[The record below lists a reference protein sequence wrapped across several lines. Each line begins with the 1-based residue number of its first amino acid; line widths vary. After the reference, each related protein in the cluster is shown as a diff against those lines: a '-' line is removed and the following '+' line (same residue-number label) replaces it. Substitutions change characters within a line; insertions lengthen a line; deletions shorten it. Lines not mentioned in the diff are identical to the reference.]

1 MAPAQSRH
9 WVFTLNNWTADDETR
24 LEALASTVT
33 YLVYGYETAETGTP
47 HLQGYVCFSTVKR
60 ATAVKT
66 AIGARAHVE
75 VKRGSPK
82 EASDYCKKEGLFK
95 EFGSLPSGARG
106 TSRFD
111 EFTSWVV
118 SRRDNDGPLPS
129 DREIAQ
135 AFPELWLRHERRLR
149 NLAEHLYPEPLLVLD
164 DAELNDWQRVLH
176 DALRT
181 NDPGDRAILFYV
193 DEEGGKG
200 KTWFQRYM
208 VSKYPNDT
216 QVLSIGKR
224 DDVAHALDQTKK
236 IFLFNVPRGGM
247 EFFQYTT
254 VEQLKDRMV
263 FSPKYDS
270 KTKIWR
276 EKVHVVVFCNEEPDM
291 AKMTADRYIIMN
303 I

>member
-1 MAPAQSRH
+1 
-9 WVFTLNNWTADDETR
+9 
-24 LEALASTVT
+24 
-33 YLVYGYETAETGTP
+33 
-47 HLQGYVCFSTVKR
+47 
-60 ATAVKT
+60 
-66 AIGARAHVE
+66 
-75 VKRGSPK
+75 
-82 EASDYCKKEGLFK
+82 
-95 EFGSLPSGARG
+95 
-106 TSRFD
+106 
-111 EFTSWVV
+111 
-118 SRRDNDGPLPS
+118 
-129 DREIAQ
+129 
-135 AFPELWLRHERRLR
+135 
-149 NLAEHLYPEPLLVLD
+149 
-164 DAELNDWQRVLH
+164 
-176 DALRT
+176 
-181 NDPGDRAILFYV
+181 
-193 DEEGGKG
+193 
-200 KTWFQRYM
+200 M

>member
-1 MAPAQSRH
+1 
-9 WVFTLNNWTADDETR
+9 
-24 LEALASTVT
+24 
-33 YLVYGYETAETGTP
+33 
-47 HLQGYVCFSTVKR
+47 
-60 ATAVKT
+60 
-66 AIGARAHVE
+66 
-75 VKRGSPK
+75 
-82 EASDYCKKEGLFK
+82 
-95 EFGSLPSGARG
+95 
-106 TSRFD
+106 
-111 EFTSWVV
+111 
-118 SRRDNDGPLPS
+118 
-129 DREIAQ
+129 
-135 AFPELWLRHERRLR
+135 LR